1 MENKLLIF
9 IVAYQ
14 RKSYTQGT
22 IELLNKVRPEGSTV
36 IVCDNGSTD
45 GTREWLEENQETYNL
60 GLIFAEENLRVGG
73 AWMLLTQ
80 YFQPEDFT
88 HILLLDNDGWF
99 SPFKPDWFEQ
109 CLEIFATDPKI
120 ASLGLQRERKP
131 GFFSMEKTFD
141 PYFDSR
147 ESFNDLEI
155 YDTIYFAAFRLD
167 KFDLWHEAFSN
178 WPHTFVGD
186 KLNTHYIS
194 SGYRSIKVT
203 PGFVVDISEYN
214 FNNSDHA
221 EYNKWFYER
230 ERDAEEF
237 KRRTDMHSTTG
248 EDEQFVINNFG
259 QEYIKFLS

>member
-1 MENKLLIF
+1 
-9 IVAYQ
+9 
-14 RKSYTQGT
+14 
-22 IELLNKVRPEGSTV
+22 
-36 IVCDNGSTD
+36 
-45 GTREWLEENQETYNL
+45 
-60 GLIFAEENLRVGG
+60 
-73 AWMLLTQ
+73 
-80 YFQPEDFT
+80 
-88 HILLLDNDGWF
+88 
-99 SPFKPDWFEQ
+99 
-109 CLEIFATDPKI
+109 
-120 ASLGLQRERKP
+120 
-131 GFFSMEKTFD
+131 MEKTFD

-155 YDTIYFAAFRLD
+155 YDTIFFAAFRLD

-194 SGYRSIKVT
+194 SGYRSVKIT

-214 FNNSDHA
+214 FNNPDHA

-230 ERDAEEF
+230 ERDADEF

-248 EDEQFVINNFG
+248 EDEQFVIDNFG